1 MENLDSLTFKDLF
14 PYLSSLFGG
23 LLTIFVGMVL
33 KNQNKNYEN
42 QKEITEALTNQSVQ
56 LTRLTVLLENVIE
69 DKIPA
74 LEKRLERLENKI

>member
-1 MENLDSLTFKDLF
+1 MENLDSPTFKDLF

-23 LLTIFVGMVL
+23 LLTVFVGMVL